1 MANTM
6 LRVLVVA
13 AAVSGTQAVQTESRG
28 NPIRKVVTM
37 LQGMAEKV
45 TAEGKKEQDLYD
57 KFMCYCKTSGGTLTQ
72 SITDAKM
79 KIESLTSSIEESK
92 SKKAQTEADL
102 KEHQTSRAEAEEAM
116 ATATALREKEAA
128 AFAAFKA
135 ESDTNIAALTKAVS
149 ALEKG
154 MAGAFLQTKASNVVR
169 QYAMEKADLPDATR
183 QEILSFL
190 SGSQSTNYAPQ
201 SGEITGILKTMLDEM
216 SKGLS
221 EATDTENGSISN
233 FEELMA
239 AKKKEVSTLQGQIE
253 TEMTR
258 IGNLGVEVSSME
270 NDLEDTTEALGEDT
284 KFQLELEQSCSTKT
298 GEWEEI
304 KKTRAE
310 ELLALAETIKVLND
324 DDALDLFKKTLPSA
338 SSSLVQIE
346 SKGAAMKAKALKILK
361 GVAHGRPE
369 LDLIALALSGKKIG
383 FGKVI
388 KMIDEMVVNLKK
400 EQVDDDSK
408 KEYCEK
414 MLDEADDKRKGLEQ
428 SISDSETAM
437 EEQKGSIETL
447 GEEIKALTAGIKAL
461 DKSVADATEQR
472 KEENADYKDLMA
484 NNGAAKE
491 IILWAKNRLNK
502 FYNPKLYV
510 APPKREEAAAFVQI
524 RAHVQHKDAPPP
536 PPETF
541 GAYTKKSEESGG
553 VIALIDLLVKD
564 LDKEMQEAEVM
575 EKDSQKEYEEMMGD
589 AASKRATDA
598 KSITEKEGAKA
609 TTEGELEQEKDK
621 KTSSTKEL
629 LATVDYI
636 QSLHSECDWLLQNF
650 DARKEARASEIE
662 ALKSAKAVLNGAD
675 YSLLQTTNG
684 FLAKRQ

>member
-1 MANTM
+1 
-6 LRVLVVA
+6 
-13 AAVSGTQAVQTESRG
+13 
-28 NPIRKVVTM
+28 
-37 LQGMAEKV
+37 
-45 TAEGKKEQDLYD
+45 
-57 KFMCYCKTSGGTLTQ
+57 
-72 SITDAKM
+72 
-79 KIESLTSSIEESK
+79 
-92 SKKAQTEADL
+92 
-102 KEHQTSRAEAEEAM
+102 
-116 ATATALREKEAA
+116 
-128 AFAAFKA
+128 
-135 ESDTNIAALTKAVS
+135 
-149 ALEKG
+149 
-154 MAGAFLQTKASNVVR
+154 
-169 QYAMEKADLPDATR
+169 MEKAELPDATR

-190 SGSQSTNYAPQ
+190 SGSQSSSYAPQ

-216 SKGLS
+216 TKGLA
-221 EATDTENGSISN
+221 EATDAENSSISN
-233 FEELMA
+233 YEELMA
-239 AKKKEVSTLQGQIE
+239 AKKKEVATLQGQIE

-258 IGNLGVEVSSME
+258 IGDLGVEISSSE
-270 NDLEDTTEALGEDT
+270 NDLEDTKEALDEDT

-298 GEWEEI
+298 AEWEEV

-346 SKGAAMKAKALKILK
+346 SKGAVMKAKALKILK
-361 GVAHGRPE
+361 GAAHGRPE
-369 LDLIALALSGKKIG
+369 LDLIALALNGKKIG

-388 KMIDEMVVNLKK
+388 KMIDEMVETLKK
-400 EQVDDDSK
+400 EQIDDDSK

-428 SISDSETAM
+428 SISDSETAI
-437 EEQKGSIETL
+437 EEMKGSIETL

-461 DKSVADATEQR
+461 DKSVAEATEQR

-510 APPKREEAAAFVQI
+510 APPKREASFVQI
-524 RAHVQHKDAPPP
+524 RAHVVRREAPPP

-541 GAYTKKSEESGG
+541 GPYTKKTEESGG
-553 VIALIDLLVKD
+553 VIAMIDLLVKD

-575 EKDSQKEYEEMMGD
+575 EKDSQKDYETIMAD

-621 KTSSTKEL
+621 KTASTKEL

-650 DARKEARASEIE
+650 DARKEARDSEVE
-662 ALKSAKAVLNGAD
+662 ALKNAKAVLNGAD
-675 YSLLQTTNG
+675 YSLLQTATG